1 VGGVTATV
9 PDLLRRFVPTP
20 HGHTLSNQRG
30 TTVIESNDENFADE
44 LFGRF
49 RRLAPESLPEAME
62 YVRVIV
68 EDSLA
73 EDGDALTRVDA
84 GPLRTLLRG
93 TTTMLI
99 YDSESRE
106 LFAFIAQ
113 GVSCNE
119 FYQRLLPAV
128 VHQERPRGPALGRV
142 ELQTGDNGSIA
153 R

>member
-1 VGGVTATV
+1 MTAV
-9 PDLLRRFVPTP
+9 IPDLLRRFVPAP
-20 HGHTLSNQRG
+20 HGRSLSNRRRA
-30 TTVIESNDENFADE
+30 TVIESNDENFADE

-49 RRLAPESLPEAME
+49 RRLAPESLLLAVG

-68 EDSLA
+68 EDSVQD
-73 EDGDALTRVDA
+73 DGDGLTFVDA

-99 YDSESRE
+99 YDSGSRE
-106 LFAFIAQ
+106 LFAFVAR

-128 VHQERPRGPALGRV
+128 VHNEGPPDATGRWV

-153 R
+153 P